1 MSAAQSG
8 RTPGRLVDRWSRALP
23 LTVMLLVLLLS
34 GGLALVASR
43 FTHEQQRVRFERE
56 VSAHASALRQRV
68 GDFDKLLQATRAF
81 WLTSAADVTPVAFS
95 QFSEELNLRRRYP
108 DVQALGYA
116 AWVPSGDTGPL
127 ETLLG
132 SLGQPGFRV
141 RPAISPVQQRA
152 PVVLIAPETAQNV
165 GVLGFDLYAETDR
178 RSALRRALRS
188 GAFAATPPLTL
199 AAPGAAGQTLRGFLL
214 ALPVWRPNLLDG
226 RSEAR
231 NGEQTGVEAPPGVL
245 TGFIYVAVRADT
257 FLASLGSAYREPGI
271 RAQVVVGGRPLLLG
285 AAPGG
290 AFLMRERVSLG
301 GLDWTTTYAAP
312 GSFGQ
317 DIFGFSPGLILLL
330 GLLLAGLSFRL
341 TQAQV
346 RAREHAEAANR
357 DLREAQG
364 RQARAYAEF
373 EAIFQSMQDAAA
385 FTDDQGL
392 VLTVNRALKQQFG
405 YGDAE
410 LLGQPLSALHVDRRL
425 DKRSTFQSVTTPYAR
440 RDGTQFYGEAQ
451 RTEVR
456 SPAGEVLGL
465 LEVIRDV
472 SERVGA
478 EQALQAA
485 GKRSRAV
492 LDAIPHVVWVSEPG
506 GVLTYE
512 NEQHRRRLGSD
523 SLRSRVHPQDRAAY
537 EQMWRDAYALQAPS
551 ESEVRLRVAGS
562 GRAGTEHLRDRWFE
576 LRVAPLLGEQG
587 EVREWVASA
596 TDIHDRLLA
605 ERLAQ
610 RNEERSRGVIEGMPQ
625 IVWLTDPQG
634 VPTYFNRRWEEY
646 VGEERAAQGLLPTL
660 HPDDRGDYQ
669 RRWLAAVHAGQAF
682 EAEHRLLGEDG
693 TYRTFVTRGLPVR
706 DVAGQINEW
715 VGTSTDVDDSVYAEN
730 AARLL
735 ADVSEELTAR
745 VNDPL
750 AARAEKYRTV
760 LNLITDRLMVAAG
773 MWTLPELHL
782 LVASRGGPD
791 WAAEPLARAVRHVAG
806 RAAEREDPEYL
817 TDAELLGAEGASGV
831 VLCPLTGLDGTLR
844 GVLGMTYRHHLRDR
858 DHELVQELCKRLATA
873 LDNDALRERAVAAQR
888 ELRAVNLSLEERV
901 QRRTLELEE
910 ANRELEAFSYSV
922 SHDLRT
928 PLRHIVG
935 FGDLLSK
942 DAAQVLS
949 PKGQRY
955 LGVITDAA
963 GRMSGLIDSLLE
975 FSRMGR
981 APLRQTPVDLGALVG
996 EAWRHLDPDRQGR
1009 QVTLELGELPTV
1021 LGDPTLLDLVFQNL
1035 LSNAIKYTR
1044 TCPEA
1049 RVALSAQ
1056 EEEAG
1061 WVRVTVRDNGVGFD
1075 PKYADKLFGVF
1086 QRLHRA
1092 EDFEGTGIGLA
1103 NVRRIVTRHGGSVGA
1118 EAFPGEGAAFWVT
1131 LPLAPRSQ
1139 ELR

>member
-1 MSAAQSG
+1 MSALRDRRS
-8 RTPGRLVDRWSRALP
+8 PGRLVDRWSRALP
-23 LTVMLLVLLLS
+23 LTVMLLMLLLS

-68 GDFDKLLQATRAF
+68 SDFDKLLQATRAF
-81 WLTSAADVTPVAFS
+81 WLTSATDVTPAAFF

-132 SLGQPGFRV
+132 SLGQTDFRV
-141 RPAISPVQQRA
+141 RPRISPVQQRA
-152 PVVLIAPETAQNV
+152 PVVLIAPDSAQNE
-165 GVLGFDLYAETDR
+165 GVLGFDLYSEADR
-178 RSALRRALRS
+178 RSALVRAQRS
-188 GAFAATPPLTL
+188 GEFQTTLPVTL
-199 AAPGAAGQTLRGFLL
+199 ATSDSAGRPLRGFLL
-214 ALPVWRPNLLDG
+214 ALPVWRPSLLDG
-226 RSEAR
+226 RGAAQNAAQEPA
-231 NGEQTGVEAPPGVL
+231 GAAPGVL

-257 FLASLGSAYREPGI
+257 FLASLGGAYREPGI
-271 RAQVVVGGRPLLLG
+271 RSRLVIGGEPLTPG
-285 AAPGG
+285 AAPTGE
-290 AFLMRERVSLG
+290 FLMQERASLA
-301 GLDWTTTYAAP
+301 GLDWTSTYAAP
-312 GSFGQ
+312 ASFGR
-317 DIFGFSPGLILLL
+317 DIFGFSPALIFLMGMLLS
-330 GLLLAGLSFRL
+330 GVSFRL

-346 RAREHAEAANR
+346 WAREQAEAANH

-364 RQARAYAEF
+364 RQARASAEF

-385 FTDDQGL
+385 FTDGQGL
-392 VLTVNRALKQQFG
+392 VRTVNRALARQFG

-410 LLGQPLSALHVDRRL
+410 LLGQPLSALHLDRRL

-440 RDGTQFYGEAQ
+440 RDGSHFYGEAQ

-456 SPAGEVLGL
+456 SSAGELLGL

-472 SERVGA
+472 SERVEA

-506 GVLTYE
+506 GALTYE
-512 NEQHRRRLGSD
+512 NVQHRRRLGTD
-523 SLRSRVHPQDRAAY
+523 SLRSRVHPHDRVVY
-537 EQMWRDAYALQAPS
+537 EQMWRDAYALQASS
-551 ESEVRLRVAGS
+551 ESEVRLRVAGP
-562 GRAGTEHLRDRWFE
+562 GRAAADRLRDRWFE
-576 LRVAPLLGEQG
+576 LRVAPLLNEQG

-610 RNEERSRGVIEGMPQ
+610 RNEERYRGVIEGMPQ

-646 VGEERAAQGLLPTL
+646 VGPARAPQGLLPTL
-660 HPDDRGDYQ
+660 HPDDRSDYQ
-669 RRWLAAVHAGQAF
+669 RRWTVAIGAGQAF
-682 EAEHRLLGEDG
+682 EAEHRLLGADG
-693 TYRTFVTRGLPVR
+693 SYRTFVTRGLPVR
-706 DVAGQINEW
+706 DAGGQILEW

-750 AARAEKYRTV
+750 ATRADKYRTV
-760 LNLITDRLMVAAG
+760 LNLVTDRLMVAAG
-773 MWTLPELHL
+773 MWTLPDLRL
-782 LVASRGGPD
+782 LVESRSGPD
-791 WAAEPLARAVRHVAG
+791 WSAAPFVQAVRHVAE
-806 RAAEREDPEYL
+806 RAAEREDPDYL
-817 TDAELLGAEGASGV
+817 TDDELLAAAGAAGM

-844 GVLGMTYRHHLRDR
+844 GVLGLAHRHALRDR
-858 DHELVQELCKRLATA
+858 DHELVQELCKRLSTA
-873 LDNDALRERAVAAQR
+873 LDNDALRGRAVAAQR
-888 ELRAVNLSLEERV
+888 ELRALNLSLEERV

-935 FGDLLSK
+935 FSDLLGK
-942 DAAQVLS
+942 DAGPNLS
-949 PKGQRY
+949 AKGQRY
-955 LGVITDAA
+955 LTVITDAA

-981 APLRQTPVDLGALVG
+981 TPLRQAPVALGELVKQ
-996 EAWRHLDPDRQGR
+996 AWHNLEPDRLSR
-1009 QVTLELGELPTV
+1009 QVTLEQGELPTV
-1021 LGDPTLLDLVFQNL
+1021 LGDAALLDLVFQNL

-1044 TCPEA
+1044 TRPEA
-1049 RVALSAQ
+1049 RVTLSAQ
-1056 EEEAG
+1056 EEAG
-1061 WVRVTVRDNGVGFD
+1061 WVRVTVADNGVGFD

-1086 QRLHRA
+1086 QRLHRP
-1092 EDFEGTGIGLA
+1092 EEFEGTGIGLA
-1103 NVRRIVTRHGGSVGA
+1103 NVRRIVTRHGGQVGA
-1118 EAFPGEGAAFWVT
+1118 EALPGEGAAFWIT
-1131 LPLAPRSQ
+1131 LPLAPRPQ

>member
-1 MSAAQSG
+1 M
-8 RTPGRLVDRWSRALP
+8 RDRLRPGRLVDRWSRALP
-23 LTVMLLVLLLS
+23 LTVMLLMLLLS

-68 GDFDKLLQATRAF
+68 SDFDKLLQATRAF
-81 WLTSAADVTPVAFS
+81 WLTGNTDVTPAAFAR
-95 QFSEELNLRRRYP
+95 FSEELNLRRRYP

-116 AWVPSGDTGPL
+116 AWVPSGDTAPL

-132 SLGQPGFRV
+132 SLGQSGFRV
-141 RPAISPVQQRA
+141 RPQTTSAGPRA
-152 PVVLIAPETAQNV
+152 PVVLIAPDTAQNEP
-165 GVLGFDLYAETDR
+165 VLGFDLYSEAHR
-178 RSALRRALRS
+178 RSALTRAQRS
-188 GAFAATPPLTL
+188 GEFQTTLPITLATPDS
-199 AAPGAAGQTLRGFLL
+199 AGRPLRGLL
-214 ALPVWRPNLLDG
+214 LVLPVWRPDLVG
-226 RSEAR
+226 
-231 NGEQTGVEAPPGVL
+231 TGGTGGTGQAAGQSRDQSSAGVL
-245 TGFIYVAVRADT
+245 TGFIYVAVRADI

-271 RAQVVVGGRPLLLG
+271 RSRLVMGGQPLVTG
-285 AAPGG
+285 AAPTGE
-290 AFLMRERVSLG
+290 FRMQERATLA

-312 GSFGQ
+312 ASFGR
-317 DIFGFSPGLILLL
+317 DIFGFSPVLIFLM
-330 GLLLAGLSFRL
+330 GMLLAGLSFRL

-346 RAREHAEAANR
+346 RAREQAEAANR
-357 DLREAQG
+357 DLREAQV
-364 RQARAYAEF
+364 RQARAYAEL

-385 FTDDQGL
+385 FTDGQGL
-392 VLTVNRALKQQFG
+392 VRTVNRALAQQFG
-405 YGDAE
+405 YGDTE
-410 LLGQPLSALHVDRRL
+410 LLGQPLSALHLDRRL

-440 RDGTQFYGEAQ
+440 RDGSRFYGEAQ

-456 SPAGEVLGL
+456 SPAGELLGL

-485 GKRSRAV
+485 GKRSQAV

-506 GVLTYE
+506 GALTYE
-512 NEQHRRRLGSD
+512 NVQHRRRLGTD

-551 ESEVRLRVAGS
+551 ESEVRLRVAGP
-562 GRAGTEHLRDRWFE
+562 GRAGPQNLRDRWFE
-576 LRVAPLLGEQG
+576 LRVAPLLNDQG

-610 RNEERSRGVIEGMPQ
+610 RNEERYRGVIEGMPQ

-646 VGEERAAQGLLPTL
+646 VGTGRAPQGLLPTL
-660 HPDDRGDYQ
+660 HPDDRSDYQ
-669 RRWLAAVHAGQAF
+669 RRWMAAIRAGQAF

-693 TYRTFVTRGLPVR
+693 SYRTFVTRGLPVR
-706 DVAGQINEW
+706 DAAGQIIEW

-750 AARAEKYRTV
+750 AARADKYRTV
-760 LNLITDRLMVAAG
+760 MNLVTDRQMVAAG
-773 MWTLPELHL
+773 MWTLPALDL
-782 LVASRGGPD
+782 LVSSRTGTD
-791 WAAEPLARAVRHVAG
+791 WGAPPLMDAVRRVAG

-817 TDAELLGAEGASGV
+817 TDEALLSAAGV
-831 VLCPLTGLDGTLR
+831 AGLVLCPLTGLDGTLR
-844 GVLGMTYRHHLRDR
+844 GVLGLAYRHALRDR
-858 DHELVQELCKRLATA
+858 DHELVQELCKRLSTA

-888 ELRAVNLSLEERV
+888 ELRALNLSLEERV
-901 QRRTLELEE
+901 HRRTLELEE

-928 PLRHIVG
+928 PLRHILG
-935 FGDLLSK
+935 FSEMLGK
-942 DAAQVLS
+942 DAGAALS

-955 LGVITDAA
+955 LTVISDAA

-981 APLRQTPVDLGALVG
+981 TPLRQTPVALGELVRG
-996 EAWRHLDPDRQGR
+996 AWANLDPDRQGR
-1009 QVTLELGELPTV
+1009 QVTLDLGELPTV
-1021 LGDPTLLDLVFQNL
+1021 PGDAALLDLVFQNL
-1035 LSNAIKYTR
+1035 LSNAIKYSR
-1044 TCPEA
+1044 GRPEA
-1049 RVALSAQ
+1049 RVTVRAH
-1056 EEEAG
+1056 EAPDG
-1061 WVRVTVRDNGVGFD
+1061 VRVTVSDNGVGFD

-1103 NVRRIVTRHGGSVGA
+1103 NVRRIVTRHGGTVGA
-1118 EAFPGEGAAFWVT
+1118 ESLPGEGATFWIT

-1139 ELR
+1139 ETR